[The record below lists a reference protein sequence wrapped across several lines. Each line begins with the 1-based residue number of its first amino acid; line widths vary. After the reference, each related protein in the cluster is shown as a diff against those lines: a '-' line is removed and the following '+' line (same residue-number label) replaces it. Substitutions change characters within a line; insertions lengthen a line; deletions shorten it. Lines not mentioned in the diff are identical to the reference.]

1 MIHLRPANE
10 RGHTKLDW
18 LDSRHTFSF
27 DQYYDPRYMGFRHLR
42 VLNEDWVA
50 PGQGFPTHPHRDM
63 EILTYV
69 LAGALE
75 HRDSMGNGSAIRPG
89 ELQRMSAGTGITHS
103 EFNHSEREPVH
114 LLQIWILP
122 RERDL
127 TPSYEQ
133 LATLAEEKRDQLRL
147 VAAADPLEGAV
158 RIHQD
163 VELYVAQMEPEKQA
177 THPLKPGRHA
187 WLQVA
192 GGAVTLNGS
201 RLDAGDGA
209 AVSEELVLEI
219 KATDRSEILLFDLA

>member
-10 RGHTKLDW
+10 RGHTKLSW

-27 DQYYDPRYMGFRHLR
+27 DQYYDPSYMRFRHLR
-42 VLNEDWVA
+42 VLNEDRVA

-69 LAGALE
+69 LAGELE
-75 HRDSMGNGSAIRPG
+75 HRDSMGNGSVIRPG

-103 EFNHSEREPVH
+103 EFNRSEREPVH

-122 RERDL
+122 RERGL

-133 LATLAEEKRDQLRL
+133 RATLAEEKRNQLRL
-147 VAAADPLEGAV
+147 VAAADPGEGLV
-158 RIHQD
+158 RVHQD
-163 VELYVAQMEPEKQA
+163 VELYVAQMHPGKQVA
-177 THPLKPGRHA
+177 HRLTPGRHA

-192 GGAVTLNGS
+192 RGRVTLNGS
-201 RLDAGDGA
+201 PLDAGDGA